1 MQSHNSARQETNG
14 WPICLHQEGDEHQN
28 CTSSPYCV
36 FCEVMDRGFICARPP
51 LYAGLLLKFIQW
63 KEKSPSVE
71 GEKENPTLAD
81 YFWGL
86 GAFQKA
92 NYSPLIAAIGPGNTN
107 ILLQETEISDSLL
120 TAAHWPP
127 GLQFCTSC
135 ILSTQHCC
143 RQFLLIHPRP
153 YRSTSTSHTV
163 KFICRFRVNPKGM
176 AGDLYGDCS
185 FSQTLYEQC
194 AGATWDCVGVL
205 QNSTANLLQWHFILT
220 KV

>member
-92 NYSPLIAAIGPGNTN
+92 NYSPLIANRSRKHRHPPPGNRDFRQPSNSSSLTSRPA
-107 ILLQETEISDSLL
+107 ILHKLYPFHTTLLQTILAHSPPSIPLYLHLTHSEI
-120 TAAHWPP
+120 H
-127 GLQFCTSC
+127 LQV
-135 ILSTQHCC
+135 Q
-143 RQFLLIHPRP
+143 
-153 YRSTSTSHTV
+153 
-163 KFICRFRVNPKGM
+163 G
-176 AGDLYGDCS
+176 
-185 FSQTLYEQC
+185 
-194 AGATWDCVGVL
+194 
-205 QNSTANLLQWHFILT
+205 
-220 KV
+220 